1 MQLMV
6 ARDSEELSWP
16 AVKCNSTVSRSMQN
30 LMPGGICF
38 LLFVHEAFVPMED
51 HGSLCDCYKP
61 RVSLDAYVTGSG
73 ATWRTCHLHS
83 GPSIGGATPGVCM
96 ISVFASGICRKISF
110 GVFILTMRATVRPM
124 QRTPRRMTRPTSHRE
139 NDLRWQLLHLWP
151 LSACWASRSF
161 SGRPISGESVPSSVL
176 SSAA

>member
-6 ARDSEELSWP
+6 ARDSKELSRP
-16 AVKCNSTVSRSMQN
+16 AVKCNSTMSRSMQN
-30 LMPGGICF
+30 RMPGGICF

-51 HGSLCDCYKP
+51 HGSLCDYYKP
-61 RVSLDAYVTGSG
+61 RVSLDAYVAGSG
-73 ATWRTCHLHS
+73 RTCHLHS
-83 GPSIGGATPGVCM
+83 GPSIGGAAPGVCM
-96 ISVFASGICRKISF
+96 ISIFASGICRKTSF
-110 GVFILTMRATVRPM
+110 GVFILTMRATVRAM
-124 QRTPRRMTRPTSHRE
+124 QRTPRRMTRPMSHRE

-161 SGRPISGESVPSSVL
+161 SGRLISGESVPSSVL